1 MATRKIRDEADAR
14 ACLAAVKASGLDRL
28 AWARLEG
35 VSTRSLGWWHSKIG
49 QHLEPSPSKPRMVEL
64 VVSPQPILQVAR
76 YVIRRG
82 DLEVEFDDNYR
93 DETLRRLLGMLAAC

>member
-1 MATRKIRDEADAR
+1 MAARKIRDEADAR
-14 ACLAAVKASGLDRL
+14 TCLTAVKASGLDRL
-28 AWARLEG
+28 AWARREG

-49 QHLEPSPSKPRMVEL
+49 QHVEPLPSKPRMVEL
-64 VVSPQPILQVAR
+64 IASRQPITQVAR

-82 DLEVEFDDNYR
+82 DLEVEFGDNYR